1 MKVILA
7 SDIFKE
13 AINNPASH
21 GIGARIQQ
29 NKATIKIT
37 ASQTTVAK
45 NTIQSVLSSNSASN
59 DAKIMAQK
67 ITGSAKQTTSNTSSI
82 NIYDA
87 LTSGVPAQRISQQ
100 IFGNQTNYVTNLV
113 NEMLD
118 ATVGKKL
125 QDEIKKGKLSLQTS
139 KIGETYATA
148 VAYYKKLYD
157 GSFIMTELRNKT
169 EKNISD
175 LINKRINDKLFSWQ
189 NGASD
194 WTRLLLSK
202 SKLASSLRN
211 AVNKEVHN
219 AITSLVSDKMISGIN
234 DALLKN
240 LKSISGNI
248 GTTLSTQFKSQIESV
263 VKLKSVIQEKI
274 VEFTKLKETYEKKI
288 ADTIK
293 SLTTKIGEAIQQFT
307 QKLVDTIGSSV
318 KSLTSGL
325 KLA

>member
-1 MKVILA
+1 MIDLTA
-7 SDIFKE
+7 GIMNI
-13 AINNPASH
+13 INDPMSR
-21 GIGARIQQ
+21 GIGAGIQQ
-29 NKATIKIT
+29 NKTTTTKATT
-37 ASQTTVAK
+37 TQTTAAK
-45 NTIQSVLSSNSASN
+45 NTVQSVLSSGNAST
-59 DAKIMAQK
+59 DAKTTAQK
-67 ITGSAKQTTSNTSSI
+67 VTGTVQSTNNTSL
-82 NIYDA
+82 NDIYDT
-87 LTSGVPAQRISQQ
+87 LTSGVPVQRISQQ

-118 ATVGKKL
+118 ATVGRKL
-125 QDEIKKGKLSLQTS
+125 KDEIKKGKLSLQTS

-189 NGASD
+189 NGSSE
-194 WTRLLLSK
+194 WTKLLLSK

-211 AVNKEVHN
+211 AVNTEVHN
-219 AITSLVSDKMISGIN
+219 AIGSLVSDKIISDIN
-234 DALLKN
+234 DSLLKN

-248 GTTLSTQFKSQIESV
+248 GTTLNTQFKGQIENV
-263 VKLKSVIQEKI
+263 VKLKSVVQEKI
-274 VEFTKLKETYEKKI
+274 AEFTKLKETYEKKI

-307 QKLVDTIGSSV
+307 QKLVDTIGGSV
-318 KSLTSGL
+318 KNLVSGL